1 MATMTRPQNDS
12 LWTIEASG
20 MSARS
25 QPFIAIIAAT
35 LLFATQLSTAR
46 ADDPFRDLHFITEN
60 YVPSILWRVE
70 FCRAVPS
77 IFSYACSPS
86 PNLRK

>member
-25 QPFIAIIAAT
+25 QPFITAT

-60 YVPSILWRVE
+60 YAPSIL
-70 FCRAVPS
+70 
-77 IFSYACSPS
+77 
-86 PNLRK
+86 